1 MFDCEISDLRN
12 SNIVLF
18 KDSLK
23 DKKSFKNVNKYFW
36 IVSCLGRDFND
47 DYTESF
53 TSFNKLTVS
62 CNCELSLSFQIKVY
76 KFGTIPNFKL

>member
-23 DKKSFKNVNKYFW
+23 DKKYFKNVNKYFW
-36 IVSCLGRDFND
+36 MVRCLGRDFND
-47 DYTESF
+47 DCTEFF
-53 TSFNKLTVS
+53 TSFKNFTVS
-62 CNCELSLSFQIKVY
+62 CNCELFLSFQIKVY
-76 KFGTIPNFKL
+76 KFGTFPNFNL